1 MMSATTKILLAATE
15 SGHSDENVLVPPL
28 SELLIGTLAF
38 GLLVAFFFWKIRPQ
52 IQKTYEQRTE
62 RIEGGIARA
71 EAAQAEA
78 QALLEQYRAQLTE
91 ARSEAARIREDA
103 HSQGRQIVDELRAE
117 AQREVTEIKDRADAQ
132 LAADRAQIV
141 AQVRREIGDIAVEL
155 ASKIVGHELESSA
168 AQTRLIDDFIAALDS
183 SDESAGSATAA
194 PVGPGG

>member
-1 MMSATTKILLAATE
+1 MSATTTILLAASE

-78 QALLEQYRAQLTE
+78 QALLEQYRAQLNE
-91 ARSEAARIREDA
+91 ARSEAARIREEA
-103 HSQGRQIVDELRAE
+103 HSQGRSIVEELRTE
-117 AQREVTEIKDRADAQ
+117 AQREVAEIKERADAQ

-141 AQVRREIGDIAVEL
+141 AQVRREIGEIAVDL
-155 ASKIVGHELESSA
+155 ASKIVGYELASDA
-168 AQTRLIDDFIAALDS
+168 AQNRLIDDFIAELDGS
-183 SDESAGSATAA
+183 AEGAGSASVA